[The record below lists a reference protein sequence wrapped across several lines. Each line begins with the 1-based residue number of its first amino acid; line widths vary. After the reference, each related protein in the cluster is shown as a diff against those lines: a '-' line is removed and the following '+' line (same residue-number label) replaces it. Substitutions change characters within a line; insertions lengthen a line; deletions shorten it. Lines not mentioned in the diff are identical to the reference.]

1 MERAPCTTHLCAI
14 CVSAAWCLLP
24 AFPVGP
30 SSASAPNL
38 VKSLIMQH
46 MWELH
51 SPNGKVEALYYDPDD
66 NVANIQ
72 SWLDHTYSMFIT
84 RPAAS
89 SYGAPPLLISG
100 LIKVRGCPL
109 IIYLPAMGRIQA

>member
-1 MERAPCTTHLCAI
+1 
-14 CVSAAWCLLP
+14 
-24 AFPVGP
+24 
-30 SSASAPNL
+30 
-38 VKSLIMQH
+38 MQH

-100 LIKVRGCPL
+100 LVKVRGCPL
-109 IIYLPAMGRIQA
+109 IIYLPSMGRIEA